1 MGGAWCCPRSRRSAG
16 LVAAGARVA
25 VAPQTSRSLAA
36 WRSPAAATGRSWK
49 WETGEG
55 WAWARLAP
63 APELGPGQRR
73 RSSPFC
79 RSPGKPG
86 RAAVR
91 KTASEVE
98 KLRRE
103 AMGGCR
109 ELGEGRPSPLEAS
122 AEVVAEAAWKF
133 LTARYW
139 AEEG

>member
-1 MGGAWCCPRSRRSAG
+1 MG
-16 LVAAGARVA
+16 LVVAGARVA

-36 WRSPAAATGRSWK
+36 RQSPAAAAGRSWK

-55 WAWARLAP
+55 WAWARPAP
-63 APELGPGQRR
+63 APELGPGRRR
-73 RSSPFC
+73 RSSPFGH
-79 RSPGKPG
+79 SPGKPG

-91 KTASEVE
+91 KTASEAE

-109 ELGEGRPSPLEAS
+109 ELGEGPPSPLEAS
-122 AEVVAEAAWKF
+122 AEVVAKAVWKF
-133 LTARYW
+133 LTARCW